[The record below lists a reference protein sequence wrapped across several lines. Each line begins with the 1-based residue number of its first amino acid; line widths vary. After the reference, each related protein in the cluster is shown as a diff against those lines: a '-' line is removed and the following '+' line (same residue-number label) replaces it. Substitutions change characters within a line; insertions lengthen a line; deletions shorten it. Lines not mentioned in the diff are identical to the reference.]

1 MKFSENS
8 LTGRLLGENN
18 NIIIFFLNESAANT
32 DCSNN
37 QKKKKKPGTITNLRP
52 LANWSMIIWQWQRKV
67 KTLLILKS
75 HTKQH
80 YLRSIPMA
88 NSSSIGLIHKRVK
101 TAKKKNA
108 KQFCPTL
115 YFYPLYIHYTKQNTI
130 NSLISNRKKVAT
142 NCTVPRHDPET
153 WVYQYISFG

>member
-37 QKKKKKPGTITNLRP
+37 QKKKKKKPGTITNLRP

-67 KTLLILKS
+67 KTLLVLKS

-101 TAKKKNA
+101 TAKKK
-108 KQFCPTL
+108 KCKTILSHPVFLPIIHTL
-115 YFYPLYIHYTKQNTI
+115 HKTEHNK
-130 NSLISNRKKVAT
+130 LI
-142 NCTVPRHDPET
+142 DL
-153 WVYQYISFG
+153 